1 MHVCHVKKKM
11 SAINQTL
18 DTVRIQETVC
28 TCYYFTKELSVVHRI
43 NKQRLNV
50 SNETPFRFIP
60 RTTIKPFI
68 YYYGRHAV
76 NTLKVFK

>member
-1 MHVCHVKKKM
+1 MHVCYVKKTECNKPNFGYC
-11 SAINQTL
+11 SYSGNCL
-18 DTVRIQETVC
+18 HLLL
-28 TCYYFTKELSVVHRI
+28 FTKELSVVHRI

-50 SNETPFRFIP
+50 LNETPFRFIP

-76 NTLKVFK
+76 NRLKVFK